1 MQFIFSCAGS
11 AVGTIIG
18 VILVSLAYNWKE
30 NRRFAKMNIKY
41 EKPKKQKG
49 IDPKQTGK
57 PSKR

>member
-1 MQFIFSCAGS
+1 MQFIISFTGSVAGS
-11 AVGTIIG
+11 ILRI
-18 VILVSLAYNWKE
+18 ILVSLVYAWKE
-30 NRRFAKMNIKY
+30 NRRLAKMNIKY